1 MFKYFY
7 RTWEQL
13 RALGLLEEDV
23 GEIENLSV
31 IEPDDGSRQEKSKG
45 NRRSANEDE
54 DVFHESKDG
63 AADSDVHGSRPR
75 SQRASTGPRPQSLVE
90 TRKPSRSEL
99 SQANVSEDAQ
109 TYVPRGAP
117 GAELSSSDDE
127 DDWQP
132 RQRASQ
138 LLRLSVPPSIK
149 LVPSES
155 SSRYLPTIP
164 EKTASSSSMAR
175 RPHPA
180 YPVEQWRVRTPSP
193 VRSVR
198 EGISTPPL
206 ERQREGGGSSLLLIS
221 ALSSTWRRRRTAS
234 TERYGGDFAKGAGDA
249 RSASR

>member
-90 TRKPSRSEL
+90 TRKPSRSERPDL
-99 SQANVSEDAQ
+99 C
-109 TYVPRGAP
+109 TTWCTRRGA
-117 GAELSSSDDE
+117 
-127 DDWQP
+127 
-132 RQRASQ
+132 Q
-138 LLRLSVPPSIK
+138 LIRRRGRLAA
-149 LVPSES
+149 
-155 SSRYLPTIP
+155 T
-164 EKTASSSSMAR
+164 T
-175 RPHPA
+175 
-180 YPVEQWRVRTPSP
+180 
-193 VRSVR
+193 
-198 EGISTPPL
+198 EGITAAPPL
-206 ERQREGGGSSLLLIS
+206 GTTFNQAGALGVVIQISAHDSGKDSLLIFHGASPTSRISGRTVEGPNAQSGAVGPGRHFDTAAGEAEGGRGQQFV
-221 ALSSTWRRRRTAS
+221 A
-234 TERYGGDFAKGAGDA
+234 D
-249 RSASR
+249 